1 MNPKCD
7 VSRIEET
14 TETGTTLIDWRLIR
28 KEGNRFGFAGE
39 GLGSGRL

>member
-14 TETGTTLIDWRLIR
+14 TVTGTTLIDWRLIR
-28 KEGNRFGFAGE
+28 KEGISLGFAGE